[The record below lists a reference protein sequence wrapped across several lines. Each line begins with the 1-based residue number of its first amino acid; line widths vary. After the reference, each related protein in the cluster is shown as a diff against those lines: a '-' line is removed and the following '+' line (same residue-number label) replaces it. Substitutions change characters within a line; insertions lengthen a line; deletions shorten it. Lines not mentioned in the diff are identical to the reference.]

1 MRVATGDILKCFVI
15 GNVSNGVQLFN
26 FGALSVEEISPAP
39 VSPAIVIVAV
49 VYGVRFAVLGRH
61 STIRVNQMLSG
72 ATTTTTTASSIWRS
86 QSLVRVLTVLV
97 GNPQRKTMA
106 RSTTAIHPHA
116 EAMFYKESL
125 VTEHD

>member
-1 MRVATGDILKCFVI
+1 MRVATGDILKCFVL
-15 GNVSNGVQLFN
+15 GSVSSDVQLFN
-26 FGALSVEEISPAP
+26 FGALSAEEISPAP
-39 VSPAIVIVAV
+39 VSPAIVIVIVVV

-72 ATTTTTTASSIWRS
+72 TTTASSVWRS

-116 EAMFYKESL
+116 ETMFYKESL